1 MIAKKMPIAAA
12 LMAGVLLL
20 GGCEMLE
27 QNKWTPQE
35 PAAISID
42 KDGVVTEIIQE
53 TLDESYYDAEELQ
66 NMINSE
72 VEDYNA
78 ENGEDTIVIKKLEAA
93 EGKVSL
99 TMEYASA
106 SDYAAFNNTEFYYD
120 TIIGAQLS
128 GYLFD
133 VSFKKVSGGVVQ
145 GASVSGS
152 EVIKRMDKQVL
163 ILRAPM
169 EVRVPGDVLFT
180 STNAEVLA
188 ADVVN
193 ATGESDEEEDEGLVL
208 PSNAVYKAEDDLS
221 FAETTAAN
229 RVYIVFDM

>member
-1 MIAKKMPIAAA
+1 MIAKKIPIAAA
-12 LMAGVLLL
+12 LAAGVMLL

-42 KDGVVTEIIQE
+42 KEGVITEIIQD
-53 TLDESYYDAEELQ
+53 TLDESYYDAAELQ
-66 NMINSE
+66 NMITSE

-78 ENGEDTIVIKKLEAA
+78 KNGEDSIVVKELEAA
-93 EGKVSL
+93 DGKVSL
-99 TMEYASA
+99 KMEYASA
-106 SDYAAFNNTEFYYD
+106 QDYAEFNNTEFYYGSV
-120 TIIGAQLS
+120 INAQLS

-133 VSFKKVSGGVVQ
+133 VSYKKVSNGVVQ
-145 GASVSGS
+145 GSTVSGS

-163 ILRAPM
+163 VLRAPM
-169 EVRVPGDVLFT
+169 EVHVPGKVLFT

-193 ATGESDEEEDEGLVL
+193 ATGESDNEAEGLIL
-208 PSNAVYKAEDDLS
+208 PSNAVYKAEDEAS
-221 FAETTAAN
+221 FAEAAAAN
-229 RVYIVFDM
+229 RVYIIFDM